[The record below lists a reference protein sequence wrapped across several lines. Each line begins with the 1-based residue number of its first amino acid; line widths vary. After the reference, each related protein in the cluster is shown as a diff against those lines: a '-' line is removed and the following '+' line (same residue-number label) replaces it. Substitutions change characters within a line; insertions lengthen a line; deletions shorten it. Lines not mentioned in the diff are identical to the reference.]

1 MKKIIF
7 FNLPMKSMKNNEAC
21 YLNKGNV
28 NCKCEAKVKFG
39 LIAALYGRIKKED
52 DVLVIL
58 NETESKS
65 KNCNEEN
72 IEFFKQ
78 EFESVLK
85 IKLKEEENLKVVK
98 SPFTETREQMQTLY
112 RTLLSFIEEDCHIYA
127 DTTFGPRLNMPVC
140 FSVFSFAERFYNA
153 QVKFILNVKA
163 IFDPET
169 NKVIEGSQELYD
181 IMPFYSLSNMTMA
194 MKAKNGDQALRMLDD
209 FFKL

>member
-28 NCKCEAKVKFG
+28 NCKCQAKVKFG
-39 LIAALYGRIKKED
+39 LIAALYGKIKKED
-52 DVLVIL
+52 DLLVIL
-58 NETESKS
+58 NETESES
-65 KNCNEEN
+65 NCNKEN
-72 IEFFKQ
+72 IEFFKE
-78 EFESVLK
+78 EFEAVLN
-85 IKLKEEENLKVVK
+85 IKLQEEKNLKLVK
-98 SPFTETREQMQTLY
+98 SPFTETREQMQKLY
-112 RTLLSFIEEDCHIYA
+112 RNLLSFIEEDCQIYA

-163 IFDPET
+163 IFNQET
-169 NKVIEGSQELYD
+169 HEVIEGSQELYD

-194 MKAKNGDQALRMLDD
+194 MKAKNGDQALKMLDD

>member
-1 MKKIIF
+1 
-7 FNLPMKSMKNNEAC
+7 MKSMKNNDAC

-28 NCKCEAKVKFG
+28 DCKCPDKVKFG

-52 DVLVIL
+52 ELLVII
-58 NETESKS
+58 NETDSE
-65 KNCNEEN
+65 KNCNKEN
-72 IEFFKQ
+72 IDFFKQ
-78 EFESVLK
+78 EFETVLK
-85 IKLKEEENLKVVK
+85 IKLTEEKNLKIVQ

-112 RTLLSFIEEDCHIYA
+112 RTLLSFIEEDCQIYA

-153 QVKFILNVKA
+153 KVKFILNVKVN
-163 IFDPET
+163 FEPET

-181 IMPFYSLSNMTMA
+181 IMPFYCLSNMTMA
-194 MKAKNGDQALRMLDD
+194 MKAANGDQALKMLDD